1 MCALIL
7 LFRNLQYSARGGEKI
22 TKTKLN
28 NTSKQRNNQICD
40 RNSEEWTKSISWTCL
55 PTASVAEG
63 QPECLFQSV
72 CQAAR
77 HAVWKHPQSQNLN
90 TFTCKSFVLSQGKGE
105 GKGKEYSL
113 WTMNL
118 LYVPG
123 SEISKST
130 AMCSLLLWCCQY
142 MSESFQHIFHTS
154 QFFSFPYWNC
164 CLITPQSWLPNRR
177 LLCCIKITFCC
188 SPASRLYMLWFEACC
203 SRNKKRSSLKIKHNN
218 NSIKTEFPQ
227 IKLSTWSCTRL
238 SKATAVCK
246 ARVP

>member
-154 QFFSFPYWNC
+154 QFSFSHFRTG
-164 CLITPQSWLPNRR
+164 IVAWLLRR
-177 LLCCIKITFCC
+177 ADYQTGGFCVASKLLSVVHQLHGYTC
-188 SPASRLYMLWFEACC
+188 YG
-203 SRNKKRSSLKIKHNN
+203 LKHAAL
-218 NSIKTEFPQ
+218 E
-227 IKLSTWSCTRL
+227 TRKGHL
-238 SKATAVCK
+238 SK
-246 ARVP
+246 

>member
-77 HAVWKHPQSQNLN
+77 HAVSKHPQSQNLN

-113 WTMNL
+113 
-118 LYVPG
+118 
-123 SEISKST
+123 
-130 AMCSLLLWCCQY
+130 
-142 MSESFQHIFHTS
+142 
-154 QFFSFPYWNC
+154 
-164 CLITPQSWLPNRR
+164 
-177 LLCCIKITFCC
+177 
-188 SPASRLYMLWFEACC
+188 
-203 SRNKKRSSLKIKHNN
+203 
-218 NSIKTEFPQ
+218 
-227 IKLSTWSCTRL
+227 
-238 SKATAVCK
+238 
-246 ARVP
+246 

>member
-1 MCALIL
+1 MCSLIL
-7 LFRNLQYSARGGEKI
+7 LFRNLQYSARGGEKSQRQSWTI
-22 TKTKLN
+22 HLN
-28 NTSKQRNNQICD
+28 RGTIRYATEIQKNGPNH
-40 RNSEEWTKSISWTCL
+40 KSISWTCL
-55 PTASVAEG
+55 QTASVAEG
-63 QPECLFQSV
+63 QSECLFQSV

-130 AMCSLLLWCCQY
+130 AMCSLLLCRCQY

-154 QFFSFPYWNC
+154 QFSFSHFC
-164 CLITPQSWLPNRR
+164 TGIVAWLLRR
-177 LLCCIKITFCC
+177 ADYQTGGFCVASKLLSVVHQLHGYTC
-188 SPASRLYMLWFEACC
+188 YG
-203 SRNKKRSSLKIKHNN
+203 LKHVAL
-218 NSIKTEFPQ
+218 E
-227 IKLSTWSCTRL
+227 TRKGHL
-238 SKATAVCK
+238 SK
-246 ARVP
+246 